1 MTHKSNPAAP
11 AQQQQQRRPWLAAA
25 AVGLAHT

>member
-11 AQQQQQRRPWLAAA
+11 AQQRRQWLAAA
-25 AVGLAHT
+25 AVALA